1 MADRSYRSFENL
13 ERSASTARVL
23 NLLKIYREKGKTSEW
38 QDRPLFFNP
47 KLNRCL
53 IIKHRLRRNE
63 YDRFQDG
70 RSSALKIVI
79 PIDGRDL
86 KNGGMYI
93 FVDQINYESA
103 MREVFGITPD
113 QTDWTVLSVLE
124 KLPSLDPFLMREQ
137 LARLGVSPAECYFVL
152 SNSDLHGM
160 LEFVKAEIRPLVQ
173 LSMASDGVANLGSV
187 ERMATKILSNTP
199 DDHIESLGR
208 TLRLSREQYHEGIFC
223 WKGFLYYKWSL
234 NQMIDELASVS
245 KMIGNLKPDGPAD
258 VMALDYIDRSRKFIR
273 AEIART
279 FNEVRETLKVY
290 DTAYGSLTLDGNP
303 MAFRTF
309 LLEAPSMFQS
319 LGEQIGAL
327 QHVISFSRYRFS
339 SQAAPLGSDELMEI
353 LMDFEASLRSVGD
366 DGTTLI

>member
-23 NLLKIYREKGKTSEW
+23 NLLRVYKENLKNSEW
-38 QDRPLFFNP
+38 HNRPLFFNQ

-53 IIKHRLRRNE
+53 LIKHRLRRNE

-70 RSSALKIVI
+70 RAVALKIVI

-86 KNGGMYI
+86 KTGGMYI
-93 FVDQINYESA
+93 FVDQVNYESA
-103 MREVFGITPD
+103 MLEIFGITPD
-113 QTDWTVLSVLE
+113 QADWGLLGLLDS
-124 KLPSLDPFLMREQ
+124 LPSLDPFLMREQ
-137 LARLGVSPAECYFVL
+137 LARYGVSPADCYFAL
-152 SNSDLHGM
+152 SDADLQGM
-160 LEFVKAEIRPLVQ
+160 LDFVKDEIRPLVE
-173 LSMASDGVANLGSV
+173 LSLANEDVASMGSVDRMAS
-187 ERMATKILSNTP
+187 KILSNSP
-199 DDHIESLGR
+199 GDHIESLGQ
-208 TLRLSREQYHEGIFC
+208 TLRLSRDQYQEGVFC

-234 NQMIDELASVS
+234 SRLMKEISAVS
-245 KMIGNLKPDGPAD
+245 QLIGSLKPDGPAD
-258 VMALDYIDRSRKFIR
+258 SMTQDYIDRSRRFIR
-273 AEIART
+273 TQIAKT

-327 QHVISFSRYRFS
+327 QHIVSFSRYRFGKK
-339 SQAAPLGSDELMEI
+339 AAPLGSDELMEI
-353 LMDFEASLRSVGD
+353 LMDFESSLRSVED
-366 DGTTLI
+366 DGTVLI